1 MTRPRGRI
9 EEVRP
14 LILDSRLRVRLTVC
28 RDDGQQHFAFL
39 PDRELSTLL
48 PRSILLA
55 SVREVSRQLLDTI
68 DPILQHLLKG
78 RVVRLWQ
85 FEEHWYAS
93 FLSWRSVRFSDR

>member
-1 MTRPRGRI
+1 MNRHRGRI
-9 EEVRP
+9 EAVQPVIR
-14 LILDSRLRVRLTVC
+14 DSRLRVQLTVC
-28 RDDGQQHFAFL
+28 EVDGQEHLAFL

-55 SVREVSRQLLDTI
+55 SLREVPRELLDTI
-68 DPILQHLLKG
+68 DPMLRHLIKG

-93 FLSWRSVRFSDR
+93 FLPWRSVRFADR

>member
-1 MTRPRGRI
+1 MTRCRGRI
-9 EEVRP
+9 DAVQP
-14 LILDSRLRVRLTVC
+14 LIQDSRLRVRLTV
-28 RDDGQQHFAFL
+28 RRGDGQQHFAYL

-55 SVREVSRQLLDTI
+55 SLREAPRKLLDTI

-93 FLSWRSVRFSDR
+93 FLPWRSVRFADR

>member
-1 MTRPRGRI
+1 MNRNRGRI
-9 EEVRP
+9 DAVQP
-14 LILDSRLRVRLTVC
+14 LIQDSRLRVRLTVL

-55 SVREVSRQLLDTI
+55 SLREVPRKLLNTI

-93 FLSWRSVRFSDR
+93 FLPWRSVRFADR